1 MKTIQLKQFFK
12 VSLLTLALSSS
23 MFVVANAAQ
32 VKDEVVAVVDNSVIL
47 RSDLDGSIAEIR
59 HNFEQQNRSVPPQ
72 EYLEQQALD
81 QLISRQ
87 AQLEQVK
94 RYNIRIDD
102 NALNAA
108 VLKVA
113 QDSGA
118 PSLEAFQQQLDSM
131 APNTYASLRQR
142 ISEDLALN
150 RLRQQSVMS
159 RIQVTDQDVKNFL
172 NTPQGQALLGN
183 QIHVLHLRISGDPAT
198 LKDVAT
204 QVQNELKLNNNFKD
218 ITQKYSTS
226 TNKVDGADM
235 GLRSLS
241 DIPAELAARVSTLE
255 VGQITEQIAVQ
266 DGVHI
271 LKVIDRQSTAQK
283 VIVPQF
289 ATRHILIKTSEVVSP
304 ENAQQ
309 MAQVLHDR
317 IQKGEDFAVLAA
329 TFSNDPGSARDGGSL
344 GWVSPG
350 VMVPEFEQ
358 KMKET
363 AVGQVSQPFQS
374 QFGWHILQV
383 TDKRDQDMTTE
394 QQIRVARQVLGE
406 RQFNSELDTWMRET
420 RNNAFV
426 EIKDARLDPKKN
438 QS

>member
-23 MFVVANAAQ
+23 ISVVANAAQ

-363 AVGQVSQPFQS
+363 AVGQISQPFQS